1 MSLAILP
8 LTFRIM
14 DEMEKRVAKMLN
26 KQTLRRMQ
34 GSQKLEDVVMLMN
47 LVIICVIC

>member
-1 MSLAILP
+1 
-8 LTFRIM
+8 M

-34 GSQKLEDVVMLMN
+34 GSQKLEDVEDADESGNNLCYMLD
-47 LVIICVIC
+47 